1 MCINFSFNVHTC
13 INFSFH
19 QDMSYILFIYVYTC
33 TAAEVLLDI
42 VKVVMK
48 FTGVVCARPGT
59 TYMYY
64 YHAINLILNSFEQ
77 RDHHEDDSLTPFHG
91 QEVDG
96 FHPNVCQ
103 TFVQSLTTTL
113 RLQASQIAG
122 PHNFSLHN

>member
-1 MCINFSFNVHTC
+1 MLLTFRLNCISINFSFTNISTC
-13 INFSFH
+13 CTC
-19 QDMSYILFIYVYTC
+19 VYTYIHVHVC

-59 TYMYY
+59 TTT
-64 YHAINLILNSFEQ
+64 INLILNSFEQ

-103 TFVQSLTTTL
+103 TFVQSLTTTS